1 MCGVRWVQFYSIVC
15 RYPAF
20 PTTFVREIFF
30 SHCVAKDREAWLV
43 AVHGV
48 VKSQTGL
55 GAWTTTVLAPLS
67 TIIWLHF
74 PDAGKDWRKKKR
86 ASENE
91 MAGWHQWWVHH
102 TGHELGQTPG
112 DGEGQGGLVCC
123 SPCGRKESDTTG
135 WQNNNNL
142 NLFQV
147 SPFYSISLY
156 VCLYASTILF
166 SMLQFRNMFWNQK
179 VWGLQL

>member
-1 MCGVRWVQFYSIVC
+1 MLQFM
-15 RYPAF
+15 
-20 PTTFVREIFF
+20 E
-30 SHCVAKDREAWLV
+30 LQ
-43 AVHGV
+43 
-48 VKSQTGL
+48 SQTGV

-74 PDAGKDWRKKKR
+74 PNVGKDWGQKEKR

-91 MAGWHQWWVHH
+91 MARWHHWCI
-102 TGHELGQTPG
+102 GHELGQTPG

-123 SPCGRKESDTTG
+123 SPCGHKESDMTG
-135 WQNNNNL
+135 WEKDNNNL

-166 SMLQFRNMFWNQK
+166 WVLQFCNMFWNQK